1 MSSSGFLIVL
11 SADRTQLADYRT
23 TLEGMV
29 GAGQTTSTPLVMMDA
44 LLAPPVPF
52 RGVRAVRGPLGLR
65 RIEAALLAA
74 GFSHEDVAVV
84 PPEKL
89 SRAVGPRTR
98 IIALSSGD
106 PLGLGM
112 NTNTMTG
119 IAGGSSWTTILF
131 RRLLADARRLKQSF
145 PAARLVVGG
154 PGAWQ
159 LARDDAA
166 RRRLGVDFLLTGYF
180 EADGPALFRRI
191 AAGENL
197 PDVVHCNWSAADGI
211 PPIRGATVMGV
222 VEISRGCGL
231 GCDFCTIANVPMT
244 HLAPEAVLADVRT
257 NLAAGVRD
265 ITLMSEDFFRYGG
278 RGAKRINPPA
288 LLALLRE
295 LRKLPGLRVLQPAHA
310 NISSVADFS
319 DAQLREILLLLA
331 GVASSS
337 ETSRAEAIGNLAE
350 GSSQASPAHLSPAL
364 PSRGASPRP
373 RAVWANVGIE
383 TASGRLIQ
391 SAASLAKIRPFDPAD
406 WPEASLRQVKR
417 LAAAGFTPMISLIFG
432 LPGETPGDLDATRR
446 WMHQLRDERLVAY
459 PLFLA
464 SIDPAVPSFGLANMT
479 ARHWRLFEDC
489 YRFNFRWNLRMV
501 WEEES
506 QAGVGLLRR
515 FLFQLAGRLYI
526 LWWKMLLALRS

>member
-1 MSSSGFLIVL
+1 MSSSGFPIVL

-23 TLEGMV
+23 TLDGMV
-29 GAGQTTSTPLVMMDA
+29 GAGQTTSTPMLMMDA
-44 LLAPPVPF
+44 LLAPAAPAA
-52 RGVRAVRGPLGLR
+52 GLRAVRGPLGLR

-74 GFSHEDVAVV
+74 GFSPEDVAIV

-89 SRAVGPRTR
+89 PRAVGPATR
-98 IIALSSGD
+98 IIALSSGA

-119 IAGGSSWTTILF
+119 IAGGSSWTTVLF
-131 RRLLADARRLKQSF
+131 RRLLADARRLKRSF
-145 PAARLVVGG
+145 PALKLVVGG

-159 LARDDAA
+159 LARDDSA
-166 RRRLGVDFLLTGYF
+166 RRRLGVDHLLTGYF
-180 EADGPALFRRI
+180 ETDGPALFRRI

-197 PDVVHCNWSAADGI
+197 PDVIHCNWSASDGI

-244 HLAPEAVLADVRT
+244 HLAPDAVLADVRT

-278 RGAKRINPPA
+278 RGAMRTDPPA

-295 LRKLPGLRVLQPAHA
+295 LRSLPGLRVLQPAHA
-310 NISSVADFS
+310 NISSIRDFS
-319 DAQLREILLLLA
+319 DAQLREVHSLLA
-331 GVASSS
+331 AAPSSS
-337 ETSRAEAIGNLAE
+337 ENSRAEEVGNLAE
-350 GSSQASPAHLSPAL
+350 RSPKVSPAPLSPVHLSRSAPAAR
-364 PSRGASPRP
+364 S
-373 RAVWANVGIE
+373 VWANVGIE
-383 TASGRLIQ
+383 TASGRLLQ
-391 SAASLAKIRPFDPAD
+391 SAGSLAKMRPFDSSD
-406 WPEASLRQVKR
+406 WAEASLREVKR

-432 LPGETPGDLDATRR
+432 LPGETPDDLDATRR
-446 WMHQLRDERLVAY
+446 WMHRLRDERLVAY

-464 SIDPAVPSFGLANMT
+464 SIDPAVRSFGLPQMT
-479 ARHWRLFEDC
+479 ARHWRLFEEC
-489 YRFNFRWNLRMV
+489 YRFNFRWNLRML

-506 QAGVGLLRR
+506 QARVGLLRR
-515 FLFQLAGRLYI
+515 LVFQLTGRAYI